1 VLSEFETLKVA
12 TAYRYQ
18 GETYEHFPPHQS
30 IFHHA
35 EPVYKDV
42 PGWGDDIYEV
52 EDYDDLPQAARDYVE
67 LLEEQSQTPITWV
80 SVGPKRSQTLVRR
93 DVPLVPVR

>member
-1 VLSEFETLKVA
+1 
-12 TAYRYQ
+12 
-18 GETYEHFPPHQS
+18 
-30 IFHHA
+30 
-35 EPVYKDV
+35 
-42 PGWGDDIYEV
+42 V
-52 EDYDDLPQAARDYVE
+52 EDYDDLPQAARDYVD